1 MDRVP
6 HVVNDQPG
14 HKAPPAMEI
23 GAGIA
28 SIILMAVVS
37 ILSLTGQTSRIFL
50 LAVAIVTMLGWISYL
65 RPATGH

>member
-1 MDRVP
+1 
-6 HVVNDQPG
+6 
-14 HKAPPAMEI
+14 MEI